1 MLFILLD
8 LNQASKCGGK
18 RRLAIKIA
26 IGDTTSWSSNFLG
39 KRSLRLGV
47 TPPTVASRGTHCQ
60 AMPHFFRKGTLGTLL
75 RQSPRGDKPRGYSGL
90 QNDNRLPSQISI
102 LY

>member
-26 IGDTTSWSSNFLG
+26 IEDTTSWSSNF
-39 KRSLRLGV
+39 
-47 TPPTVASRGTHCQ
+47 
-60 AMPHFFRKGTLGTLL
+60 FRKTLPEAL
-75 RQSPRGDKPRGYSGL
+75 GDTSHCGIKRYA
-90 QNDNRLPSQISI
+90 LPSDAS
-102 LY
+102 LLSGRHLRNTP